1 MLFADVEDNVGRGAN
16 AVKMGSDEHPGVAL
30 ALVDEFLNLV
40 QAQPTNL
47 HVVIAVAEVLVAED
61 GLRDGMRA
69 RAHVLVELLPV
80 EGVKLLVHVV
90 GGAVRSVVGQS
101 PALLQLL
108 PYSPDLVHE
117 GVVHEEDRV
126 VGGVL
131 QRCQAVILSPAH
143 NVVHGV
149 VSHFELNL

>member
-1 MLFADVEDNVGRGAN
+1 MIFANVEDNVGRGPD

-30 ALVDEFLNLV
+30 ALLDEFLKLV

-61 GLRDGMRA
+61 GLRGGVRA
-69 RAHVLVELLPV
+69 RAHVPVELIPV
-80 EGVKLLVHVV
+80 EGVKLLEHVV
-90 GGAVRSVVGQS
+90 DGAVGSVVGQS

-117 GVVHEEDRV
+117 GVVHEEDGV

-131 QRCQAVILSPAH
+131 QRGQAVVLSPAH
-143 NVVHGV
+143 NVVHAV